1 MLGNVVRDSM
11 SGGGNHFSTT
21 EMLIGT
27 YNGAPLYRQ
36 MVAVSSF
43 PNATSKTISYSSS
56 GKNVINVWGFMQ
68 GGYTFQIPS
77 GSDLVW
83 YEKGSGMI
91 FITCT
96 ANRSALSG
104 YIVLE
109 YTKT

>member
-1 MLGNVVRDSM
+1 MIGNIVRENAI
-11 SGGGNHFSTT
+11 GGGGDYSTSET
-21 EMLIGT
+21 LIGK

-36 MVAVSSF
+36 MVAVASF

-83 YEKGSGMI
+83 YEKGSGTI

-96 ANRSALSG
+96 QNRSALSG